1 MCLFLKF
8 TVIFEKL
15 LFLILILIFVHSK
28 PIRMN
33 PKILIIGA
41 CGQIGTE
48 LTQKLRKIYG
58 TENVIASDIR
68 KLNVD
73 VVNSGPFEVINAL
86 DFNQIEHLVEVHQIT
101 DVYLMAALL
110 SATAEKNPAFAWD
123 LNMNS
128 LFHVLNLAKAGKI
141 KKIFWPSSIAVFGPT
156 TPKENTPQY
165 TIMEP
170 STVYGISKQSGE
182 RWCEYYHN
190 LFGVD
195 VRSIRYPGLISW
207 SSPPGGGT
215 TDYAVDIYHKALENQ
230 SYECFLSAE
239 TKMPM
244 MYMDDAIAAT
254 IQIMQAPA
262 EQIKI
267 RSSYNLAAMSFTPT
281 EIAAEIQKHIPEFTI
296 SYAPD
301 FRQKIADSWPAS
313 IDDSRARE
321 DWGWN
326 HHFTLDNMTVDML
339 EHLK

>member
-1 MCLFLKF
+1 MA
-8 TVIFEKL
+8 T
-15 LFLILILIFVHSK
+15 
-28 PIRMN
+28 
-33 PKILIIGA
+33 KILIIGA

-48 LTQKLRKIYG
+48 LTQKLRSIYG
-58 TENVIASDIR
+58 VENVIASDIR
-68 KLNVD
+68 KLNID
-73 VVNSGPFEVINAL
+73 VVNSGPFEVLNAL
-86 DFNQIEHLVEVHQIT
+86 DFNQIQHLVEIHEI
-101 DVYLMAALL
+101 DEVYLMAALL

-156 TPKENTPQY
+156 TPRENTPQY

-170 STVYGISKQSGE
+170 STVYGISKQTGE

-190 LFGVD
+190 TYGVD

-215 TDYAVDIYHKALENQ
+215 TDYAVDIFHKAITKKK
-230 SYECFLSAE
+230 YDCFLSSE

-254 IQIMQAPA
+254 IQIMQSPK

-281 EIAAEIQKHIPEFTI
+281 EIAEEIKKSIPEFTI
-296 SYAPD
+296 TYHPD

-313 IDDSRARE
+313 IDDSAARE
-321 DWGWN
+321 DWNWKPQ
-326 HHFTLDNMTVDML
+326 FDISSMTKDML
-339 EHLK
+339 DHLKK

>member
-1 MCLFLKF
+1 MS
-8 TVIFEKL
+8 T
-15 LFLILILIFVHSK
+15 
-28 PIRMN
+28 
-33 PKILIIGA
+33 KILIIGA

-48 LTQKLRKIYG
+48 LTHKLREIYG

-68 KLNVD
+68 KLNTD
-73 VVNSGPFEVINAL
+73 VVNSGPFEVVNAL
-86 DFNQIEHLVEVHQIT
+86 DFNQIEHLVELHQI
-101 DVYLMAALL
+101 DEIYLMAALL

-165 TIMEP
+165 TVMEP
-170 STVYGISKQSGE
+170 STVYGISKQAGE

-190 LFGVD
+190 IFGVD

-215 TDYAVDIYHKALENQ
+215 TDYAVDIFHKAL
-230 SYECFLSAE
+230 SDKTYECFLSSE

-254 IQIMQAPA
+254 IQIMQAPV
-262 EQIKI
+262 EEIKI

-281 EIAAEIQKHIPEFTI
+281 EIAAKIKKHIPEFTI
-296 SYAPD
+296 TYEPD

-313 IDDSRARE
+313 IDDAESRK
-321 DWGWN
+321 DWNWK
-326 HHFTLDNMTVDML
+326 HKFDLETMTTDML

>member
-1 MCLFLKF
+1 MD
-8 TVIFEKL
+8 T
-15 LFLILILIFVHSK
+15 
-28 PIRMN
+28 
-33 PKILIIGA
+33 KILIIGA

-48 LTQKLRKIYG
+48 LTQKLRSIYG
-58 TENVIASDIR
+58 INNVIAADIR
-68 KLNVD
+68 KLNND
-73 VVNSGPFEVINAL
+73 VVNSGPFEVVNAL
-86 DFNQIEHLVEVHQIT
+86 DFNQIEHLVEVHAIT

-128 LFHVLNLAKAGKI
+128 LFHVLNLAKAKKI

-190 LFGVD
+190 IFGVD

-207 SSPPGGGT
+207 TTLPGGGT
-215 TDYAVDIYHKALENQ
+215 TDYAVDIFYKAIADKK
-230 SYECFLSAE
+230 YECFLSSE

-244 MYMDDAIAAT
+244 MYMDDAIDAT
-254 IQIMQAPA
+254 IKIMQAD
-262 EQIKI
+262 ESEIKI

-281 EIAAEIQKHIPEFTI
+281 EIAAEIKKHIPEFEIT
-296 SYAPD
+296 YKPD

-313 IDDSRARE
+313 IDDSCARK
-321 DWGWN
+321 DWNWK
-326 HHFTLDNMTVDML
+326 HEFELENMTNIML
-339 EHLK
+339 ENLSKK

>member
-1 MCLFLKF
+1 MS
-8 TVIFEKL
+8 T
-15 LFLILILIFVHSK
+15 
-28 PIRMN
+28 
-33 PKILIIGA
+33 KILVIGA

-48 LTQKLRKIYG
+48 LTHKLREIYG

-68 KLNVD
+68 KLNND

-86 DFNQIEHLVEVHQIT
+86 DFNQIEHLVEVHKI
-101 DVYLMAALL
+101 DEIYLMAALL

-128 LFHVLNLAKAGKI
+128 LFHVLNLAKAKKI

-156 TPKENTPQY
+156 TPKENTSQY

-170 STVYGISKQSGE
+170 STVYGISKQAGE

-190 LFGVD
+190 IFGVD

-215 TDYAVDIYHKALENQ
+215 TDYAVDIFHKAL
-230 SYECFLSAE
+230 SDKTYECFLSSE

-244 MYMDDAIAAT
+244 MYMDDAITAT
-254 IQIMQAPA
+254 IQIMQAPV

-281 EIAAEIQKHIPEFTI
+281 EIATEIKKYIPEFTVT
-296 SYAPD
+296 YKPD

-313 IDDSRARE
+313 IDDFEARK
-321 DWGWN
+321 DWNWKQK
-326 HHFTLDNMTVDML
+326 FDLETMTFDML

>member
-1 MCLFLKF
+1 M
-8 TVIFEKL
+8 TT
-15 LFLILILIFVHSK
+15 
-28 PIRMN
+28 
-33 PKILIIGA
+33 KILIIGA

-48 LTQKLRKIYG
+48 LTQKLRGIYG
-58 TENVIASDIR
+58 VENVIASDIR
-68 KLNVD
+68 KLNIE
-73 VVNSGPFEVINAL
+73 VVNSGPFEVVNAL
-86 DFNQIEHLVEVHQIT
+86 DFNQIEHLVEVHEI
-101 DVYLMAALL
+101 DEVYLMAALL

-156 TPKENTPQY
+156 TPRENTQQY

-170 STVYGISKQSGE
+170 STVYGISKQAGE

-190 LFGVD
+190 VYGVD

-215 TDYAVDIYHKALENQ
+215 TDYAVDIFHKAIVKKK
-230 SYECFLSAE
+230 YDCFLSSE

-254 IQIMQAPA
+254 IQIMQSPK
-262 EQIKI
+262 EKIKI
-267 RSSYNLAAMSFTPT
+267 RCSYNLAAMSFTPT
-281 EIAAEIQKHIPEFTI
+281 EIAAEIKKHIPEFTI
-296 SYAPD
+296 TYHPD

-313 IDDSRARE
+313 IDDSFARE
-321 DWGWN
+321 DWNWS
-326 HHFTLDNMTVDML
+326 HQFDIESMTKDML
-339 EHLK
+339 DHLKK

>member
-1 MCLFLKF
+1 M
-8 TVIFEKL
+8 T
-15 LFLILILIFVHSK
+15 
-28 PIRMN
+28 

-48 LTQKLRKIYG
+48 LTQKLRSIYG

-68 KLNVD
+68 KLNNE

-86 DFNQIEHLVEVHQIT
+86 DFNQIEHLVEIHHIT

-128 LFHVLNLAKAGKI
+128 LFHVLNLAKAKKI

-170 STVYGISKQSGE
+170 STVYGISKQAGE
-182 RWCEYYHN
+182 RWCEYYN
-190 LFGVD
+190 NIFGVD

-207 SSPPGGGT
+207 TTLPGGGT
-215 TDYAVDIYHKALENQ
+215 TDYAVDIYHKAI
-230 SYECFLSAE
+230 SDKKYECFLSSE

-254 IQIMQAPA
+254 IKIMQANR
-262 EQIKI
+262 EEIKI
-267 RSSYNLAAMSFTPT
+267 RSSYNLAAMSFTPN
-281 EIAAEIQKHIPEFTI
+281 EIANEIKNHIPEFEI
-296 SYAPD
+296 SYNPD

-313 IDDSRARE
+313 IDDAEARK
-321 DWGWN
+321 DWSWQ
-326 HHFTLDNMTVDML
+326 HKFDLKSMTADML
-339 EHLK
+339 MQLQK

>member
-1 MCLFLKF
+1 
-8 TVIFEKL
+8 
-15 LFLILILIFVHSK
+15 
-28 PIRMN
+28 MN

-48 LTQKLRKIYG
+48 LTQKLRTIYG

-68 KLNVD
+68 KLNTE

-86 DFNQIEHLVEVHQIT
+86 DFNQIQHLIEVHKIT

-128 LFHVLNLAKAGKI
+128 LFHVLNLAKAKKI

-156 TPKENTPQY
+156 TPKHNTPQY

-190 LFGVD
+190 IFGVD

-215 TDYAVDIYHKALENQ
+215 TDYAVDIFHKAL
-230 SYECFLSAE
+230 SDGKYECFLSAE
-239 TKMPM
+239 TEMPM
-244 MYMDDAIAAT
+244 MYMEDAINAT
-254 IQIMQAPA
+254 LNIMTADA
-262 EQIKI
+262 SQIKI
-267 RSSYNLAAMSFTPT
+267 RSSYNLAAMSFTPAQIAK
-281 EIAAEIQKHIPEFTI
+281 EIKKHIPDFEI

-313 IDDSRARE
+313 IDDANARK
-321 DWGWN
+321 DWNWQHEFN
-326 HHFTLDNMTVDML
+326 LETMTADML
-339 EHLK
+339 KHLK